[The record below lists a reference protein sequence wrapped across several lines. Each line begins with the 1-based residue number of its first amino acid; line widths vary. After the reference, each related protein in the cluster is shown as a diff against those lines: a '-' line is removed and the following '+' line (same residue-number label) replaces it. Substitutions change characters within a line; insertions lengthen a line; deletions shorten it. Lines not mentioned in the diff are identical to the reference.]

1 MNGVKR
7 LFNDRSMNE
16 LAADLVRNN
25 VPNYSYVSDF
35 VKGLRKFPLGNF
47 VAFPAEIMRT
57 GTNIIDTALKEINYT
72 IKVGDKIIKPLS
84 TSCSKR

>member
-1 MNGVKR
+1 MNY
-7 LFNDRSMNE
+7 LQI
-16 LAADLVRNN
+16 LVRNN

-57 GTNIIDTALKEINYT
+57 GMK
-72 IKVGDKIIKPLS
+72 
-84 TSCSKR
+84 